1 MGSCWCVFPTNHPR
15 SGILGAKGADDQNE
29 KIANQKAATGENPL
43 RRLAMARIT
52 GRTTDQKGKNMENEK
67 YRQEAHRMLQSI
79 KSGQTLKLLRN
90 IIYEYWLRE

>member
-1 MGSCWCVFPTNHPR
+1 MKSFWCVSEENHLQ
-15 SGILGAKGADDQNE
+15 SDILAAKGVTISE
-29 KIANQKAATGENPL
+29 EIANQEAAAGKDPFC
-43 RRLAMARIT
+43 RLAMARTT
-52 GRTTDQKGKNMENEK
+52 GRTTDQKGETMENEK